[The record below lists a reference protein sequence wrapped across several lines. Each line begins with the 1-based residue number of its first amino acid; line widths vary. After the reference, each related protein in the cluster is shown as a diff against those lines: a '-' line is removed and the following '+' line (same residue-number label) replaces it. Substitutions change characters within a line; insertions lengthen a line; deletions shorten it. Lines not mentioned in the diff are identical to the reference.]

1 MHSCCASPSFHVPG
15 NKQNQRQVYGKQVC
29 IFQEGGHFWQSIR
42 TSGLRRLAALER
54 PVSKDP
60 VTETAT
66 RIQQSKTT
74 EQNHIQMIQMD
85 GSVPTPV
92 ASKKHGRSVISEV
105 WPPMGNFKALCD
117 CCKKISVDKET
128 CILIIVSIYVLC

>member
-85 GSVPTPV
+85 GSVLHTRRVQETWSICHLGSV
-92 ASKKHGRSVISEV
+92 ASHGQFQSFMR
-105 WPPMGNFKALCD
+105 L
-117 CCKKISVDKET
+117 
-128 CILIIVSIYVLC
+128 L